1 MDKLLKKPVV
11 WLLLMAMFYFV
22 IKISKQFIV
31 IPFVHHYL
39 TDLLF
44 IPTQMLVCLIVV
56 RFLKQNQ
63 SITIPFWLIVINVVL
78 MSLLFEWYE
87 PMIKNNTQQTA
98 DVFDVVMYV
107 VGGILYYMLQKTW
120 FRHNIENQNN

>member
-1 MDKLLKKPVV
+1 MDKLLKKPTD
-11 WLLLMAMFYFV
+11 WLLLVAIFYFV
-22 IKISKQFIV
+22 IKISKQFV
-31 IPFVHHYL
+31 FIPIVHHYF

-44 IPTQMLVCLIVV
+44 IPTQLLICLIAV

-87 PMIKNNTQQTA
+87 PMVKNNTQQTA

-107 VGGILYYMLQKTW
+107 LGGILYYLIQKTW
-120 FRHNIENQNN
+120 FQRNIENRNN